1 MAIESRLEESIGA
14 WGAEYTDPMSTPLSW
29 LQSEIYQR
37 MLEKLEPI
45 KVMPNE
51 ILLQPDFPG
60 LGLRQLVK
68 RFPRAQIDTVADSHL
83 SLHQQM
89 RLRMQRLFRGLLNRG
104 TLLHQNPSS
113 RENHYGLMISCL
125 ELQHYER
132 PQDWIEI
139 AHRQIREDGLL
150 CFSYLGPDTGKELRI
165 SPQASPYLKNLPG
178 ALDMHDIGDALVQKG
193 FSDPVMDMEYLYL
206 EYESVTTHL
215 RDALAIGLVQSNTP
229 VDALSNA
236 LQGKKMTL
244 EIVYGHAW
252 VLGKNLSKSDGK
264 TAYIRPDAIKRK

>member
-1 MAIESRLEESIGA
+1 
-14 WGAEYTDPMSTPLSW
+14 MSTPLSW

-45 KVMPNE
+45 KVLPNE

-150 CFSYLGPDTGKELRI
+150 CFSYLGPDTGKELRT

-178 ALDMHDIGDALVQKG
+178 ALDMHDIGDALVQKA
-193 FSDPVMDMEYLYL
+193 SLIRSWIWSICIWNM
-206 EYESVTTHL
+206 
-215 RDALAIGLVQSNTP
+215 
-229 VDALSNA
+229 
-236 LQGKKMTL
+236 
-244 EIVYGHAW
+244 
-252 VLGKNLSKSDGK
+252 NL
-264 TAYIRPDAIKRK
+264 

>member
-1 MAIESRLEESIGA
+1 
-14 WGAEYTDPMSTPLSW
+14 
-29 LQSEIYQR
+29 
-37 MLEKLEPI
+37 
-45 KVMPNE
+45 
-51 ILLQPDFPG
+51 
-60 LGLRQLVK
+60 
-68 RFPRAQIDTVADSHL
+68 
-83 SLHQQM
+83 
-89 RLRMQRLFRGLLNRG
+89 
-104 TLLHQNPSS
+104 
-113 RENHYGLMISCL
+113 MISCL